1 MDIPA
6 ITTTDFKFPGQT
18 AVYHGK
24 VRDIYTIGDSKI
36 VSVATDRIS
45 AFDQVLPR
53 AIPYKGQVLN
63 QLAAHFLKQTAGTVP
78 NWLQAVPDPN
88 ASVGIKAEPF
98 RIEVVVRGLLV
109 GHAWR
114 EYKAGKREL
123 CGQPMPDGLKEYDTF
138 LDPII
143 TPTTKAEQG
152 HDEDISEEGILSQGL
167 ATADEWNHLKDYAF
181 KLFQHGQDMARAQ
194 GLILADTKYEF
205 GKLPN
210 GRILLIDEVHTPDSS
225 RYFYIDG
232 YDAYTSGA
240 SRQKPKDL
248 SKEFLRQWLLEQK
261 FDGTGKPPKMSDEFV
276 RQISDRYIELYEQ
289 MTGKKFAPPKGGDPV
304 ARIERNVL
312 QYIQG
317 NIS

>member
-24 VRDIYTIGDSKI
+24 VRDVYTIGDSKI

-63 QLAAHFLKQTAGTVP
+63 QLAAHFLKRTAGTVP

-114 EYKAGKREL
+114 EYQAGKREL

-289 MTGKKFAPPKGGDPV
+289 MTGKKFAPPNGADPV

-312 QYIQG
+312 QYIKG
-317 NIS
+317 NIL